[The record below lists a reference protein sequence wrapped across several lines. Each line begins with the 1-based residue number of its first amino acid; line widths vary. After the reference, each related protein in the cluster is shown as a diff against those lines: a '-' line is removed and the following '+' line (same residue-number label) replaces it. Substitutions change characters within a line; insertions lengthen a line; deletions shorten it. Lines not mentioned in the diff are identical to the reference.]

1 MYNLPVKSFKKVVL
15 PAPFAPTKATLESIS
30 TPKLIFF
37 NKIFSGL
44 YPNPP
49 SSIFNKGGRLKFN

>member
-1 MYNLPVKSFKKVVL
+1 M
-15 PAPFAPTKATLESIS
+15 S

-37 NKIFSGL
+37 NKIFSVL

-49 SSIFNKGGRLKFN
+49 SSIFNKGGRL